1 MEYNLSKT
9 IVLIGLMGAGKTAI
23 GTILAEHLGVD
34 FVDSDEEISRAANM
48 SIPEIFDRDGED
60 FFRLKETQII
70 GRLLGSRPHILS
82 TGGGAF
88 LSNENRKMISGN
100 AVSVWLDAEL
110 ETLWDRV
117 KEKKSRPLL
126 MVKDPKTALKNLYIS
141 RKPQYA
147 KANIRVKALH
157 SQTIEVMVD
166 RVIQT
171 LLADPISGLSK
182 VEKNA

>member
-88 LSNENRKMISGN
+88 LSKENRKMISGN

-110 ETLWDRV
+110 ETKWDRV
-117 KEKKSRPLL
+117 KEKQSR
-126 MVKDPKTALKNLYIS
+126 
-141 RKPQYA
+141 
-147 KANIRVKALH
+147 
-157 SQTIEVMVD
+157 
-166 RVIQT
+166 T
-171 LLADPISGLSK
+171 L
-182 VEKNA
+182 

>member
-110 ETLWDRV
+110 ENLWDRV
-117 KEKKSRPLL
+117 KEKKI
-126 MVKDPKTALKNLYIS
+126 N
-141 RKPQYA
+141 
-147 KANIRVKALH
+147 
-157 SQTIEVMVD
+157 TIINGEG
-166 RVIQT
+166 
-171 LLADPISGLSK
+171 S
-182 VEKNA
+182 

>member
-88 LSNENRKMISGN
+88 LTNENRKMISGN

-147 KANIRVKALH
+147 K
-157 SQTIEVMVD
+157 
-166 RVIQT
+166 
-171 LLADPISGLSK
+171 
-182 VEKNA
+182 